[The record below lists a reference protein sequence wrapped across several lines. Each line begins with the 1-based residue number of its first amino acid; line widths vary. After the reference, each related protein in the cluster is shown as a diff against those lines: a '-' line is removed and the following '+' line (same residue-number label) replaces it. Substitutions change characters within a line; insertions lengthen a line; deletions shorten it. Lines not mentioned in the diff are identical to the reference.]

1 MDVIIEVKKLN
12 PITKVVHGSCF
23 ARVVL
28 IGSGANNK
36 NGAVAQLSFIHKKN
50 HSASIESSFLFN
62 GYLCGKQ
69 GTWNIEQL

>member
-1 MDVIIEVKKLN
+1 MVLVECLI
-12 PITKVVHGSCF
+12 GSCF